1 MNILIFGISNV
12 GKTTIGKKIAEKL
25 QYEFVDIDDEIKKY
39 YGYQSI
45 LEFVCSNPYQVYRDQ
60 KRGYMIEL
68 QIRQPGNRVIA
79 VPPLYY
85 TRYYTAYLNRAVS
98 EVVRIELID
107 SPENIFERLIFT
119 DDNDNEYTDN
129 DYKMSHRDYY
139 IKEIKKEMTAFKAAF
154 SKIEN
159 KVYIDGLNVEEAANL
174 VIIQCGLRKG
184 EDLTT

>member
-1 MNILIFGISNV
+1 MNILIFGVSNV

-25 QYEFVDIDDEIKKY
+25 QYEFVDIDDEIKKF
-39 YGYQSI
+39 YGYRSI
-45 LEFVCSNPYQVYRDQ
+45 SDFIRSNSYQFERDQ

-68 QIRQPGNRVIA
+68 QIQQPGNRIIA

-85 TRYYTAYLNRAVS
+85 TRYYTAYLKRAVS

-107 SPENIFERLIFT
+107 SPENIFERLVFT

-129 DYKMSHRDYY
+129 EYKLSHRDYY
-139 IKEIKKEMTAFKAAF
+139 IEEIKENMKYFKAAF

-159 KVYIDGLNVEEAANL
+159 KVHIDGLNAEEAANL
-174 VIIQCGLRKG
+174 VISQCGLR
-184 EDLTT
+184 